1 MSDAW
6 STLGDA
12 DDDGETALAD
22 ALSKYGPVRLAEIL
36 GRVHGFGCSGPDE
49 RDA

>member
-1 MSDAW
+1 MGDAW

-22 ALSKYGPVRLAEIL
+22 ALSKYGPIRLAEVL
-36 GRVHGFGCSGPDE
+36 RRVQGFGYSDPGE
-49 RDA
+49 LET